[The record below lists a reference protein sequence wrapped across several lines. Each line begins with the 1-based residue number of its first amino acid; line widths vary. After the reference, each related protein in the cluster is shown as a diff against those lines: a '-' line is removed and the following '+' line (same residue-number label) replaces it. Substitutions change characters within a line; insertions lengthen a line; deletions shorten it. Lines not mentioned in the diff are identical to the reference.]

1 MLPIIDPILPVL
13 NRALPRGREWRYELK
28 LDGFRGTLYIDD
40 GKAFFRSKTKRVM
53 RRFQDLADGLAKV
66 LNVRSAVFDGEI
78 LVMEGPPLRSF

>member
-1 MLPIIDPILPVL
+1 M
-13 NRALPRGREWRYELK
+13 ALRGQAGRV
-28 LDGFRGTLYIDD
+28 RGALYIDH

-53 RRFQDLADGLAKV
+53 RRFQNLADGLAKV